1 MIHSLL
7 KRVVSIGLV
16 GAAALAMA
24 GTVAAA
30 DFKVG
35 FINIDRIFQ
44 ESNAAKASQTRL
56 ETEFSKRQKQIEE
69 LGASVQD
76 ASKKL
81 ERDAP
86 TLSEA
91 QRIQRQRDL
100 VQMDQDFQRSRREF
114 QEDLALRKN
123 EELQKVLEMANKV
136 VKDVAK
142 SDNYDLILQDAVYMS
157 PKHDITERVLRSLN
171 AGK

>member
-1 MIHSLL
+1 
-7 KRVVSIGLV
+7 
-16 GAAALAMA
+16 
-24 GTVAAA
+24 
-30 DFKVG
+30 
-35 FINIDRIFQ
+35 
-44 ESNAAKASQTRL
+44 
-56 ETEFSKRQKQIEE
+56 
-69 LGASVQD
+69 
-76 ASKKL
+76 
-81 ERDAP
+81 
-86 TLSEA
+86 
-91 QRIQRQRDL
+91 L

-171 AGK
+171 ASK